1 MGAVAG
7 PVFGP
12 IVGGFAAA
20 AKGWSW
26 PIWELG
32 WISGFSAVFLVFFLP
47 ETLPGTILLKR
58 ARRLRKL
65 TGNDRLRSMS
75 EIEQAGLS
83 ASAVA
88 AEYLIRPFQ
97 LMLEPAILFINIY
110 IGREYGR
117 SVTEAC
123 VIMTDLCPS
132 SQLRM
137 LCFICGS
144 NHSPWSS
151 SISTTSKVVCLASH
165 SSALLSVL
173 SSPTS
178 ATYSISSFTSDPS
191 SPAST
196 STCRRRNTSGSPA

>member
-26 PIWELG
+26 PIWELA
-32 WISGFSAVFLVFFLP
+32 WISGFSAVFLVFLLP

-75 EIEQAGLS
+75 EIEQAGVS
-83 ASAVA
+83 AGAVA

-110 IGREYGR
+110 IGREYEMYL
-117 SVTEAC
+117 VTAY
-123 VIMTDLCPS
+123 VLFTN
-132 SQLRM
+132 
-137 LCFICGS
+137 S
-144 NHSPWSS
+144 NP
-151 SISTTSKVVCLASH
+151 L
-165 SSALLSVL
+165 
-173 SSPTS
+173 
-178 ATYSISSFTSDPS
+178 F
-191 SPAST
+191 
-196 STCRRRNTSGSPA
+196 

>member
-1 MGAVAG
+1 MLVICELHFKDTLANSPLTKLISYAPMFVPFALGAWAMGAVAG

-26 PIWELG
+26 PIWELM

-75 EIEQAGLS
+75 EIEQAEMS

-110 IGREYGR
+110 IGRKYRYLME
-117 SVTEAC
+117 V
-123 VIMTDLCPS
+123 
-132 SQLRM
+132 
-137 LCFICGS
+137 
-144 NHSPWSS
+144 H
-151 SISTTSKVVCLASH
+151 VVL
-165 SSALLSVL
+165 
-173 SSPTS
+173 
-178 ATYSISSFTSDPS
+178 I
-191 SPAST
+191 
-196 STCRRRNTSGSPA
+196 G